1 MKLYSTI
8 VSITTKTFCG
18 AHYIFR
24 QFNYFLKLFTKIT
37 WEDTN
42 FDSSQF
48 CNFAPPLPNEIFFE
62 LNFGDLYLVLFTNRH
77 RNIKQKSKLE

>member
-8 VSITTKTFCG
+8 VSITAKTFCG

-48 CNFAPPLPNEIFFE
+48 CNFAPPLPNEIFSSST
-62 LNFGDLYLVLFTNRH
+62 LVISILFCLQIDIEISNK
-77 RNIKQKSKLE
+77 NQS